1 VSGLTLVALGVAAAV
16 YGGYLLHLDGRVAC
30 AAGESNTCTQ
40 HHVTAGRGTDF
51 LAGGIGAALAGGFL
65 FYYLT
70 W

>member
-1 VSGLTLVALGVAAAV
+1 MVALGVAAAA
-16 YGGYLLHLDGRVAC
+16 YGGYLLHLDGQVAC
-30 AAGESNTCTQ
+30 AAGERTNCTQ
-40 HHVTAGRGTDF
+40 HHVTAGRGTGF

>member
-1 VSGLTLVALGVAAAV
+1 VALGAAAAA
-16 YGGYLLHLDGRVAC
+16 YGGYLLHLDGQSAC

-40 HHVTAGRGTDF
+40 HHVTVGRGAGL